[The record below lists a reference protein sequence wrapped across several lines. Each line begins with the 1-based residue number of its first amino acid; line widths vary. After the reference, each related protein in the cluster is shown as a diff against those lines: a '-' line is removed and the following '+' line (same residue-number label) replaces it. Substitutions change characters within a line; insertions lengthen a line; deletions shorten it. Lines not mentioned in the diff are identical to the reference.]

1 MLKFIKKVNIA
12 MLLILALCAGF
23 SSVCAK
29 EVGTFV
35 TNRDFV
41 LEKGETLEDDLF
53 LFGGNTELREG
64 SLVDGSVLVFGG
76 NAVIDGTVNGD
87 VTAFG
92 GSVRIGPAAVVNG
105 DLTCLDG
112 DLVQADSSVITGD
125 RLTRWTSGE
134 DSYGS
139 VTSYAGSLGSAA
151 SHILISLTSFSV
163 MLIRVL
169 LFTLL
174 ALLVCA
180 LMPKELKRNSR
191 KLGALPWQSLLLGFL
206 CVVFF
211 VMIEIALCVTLILIP
226 LALGLLVLFW
236 LFCLY
241 GLVVV
246 SHRLGVLL
254 NGWLKLNWSTV
265 GQTIFGALALRVIT
279 FVLVR
284 LVPCLGGSVELI
296 AEMFGIGAVVLTLTN
311 WFNTKKTA
319 GTVADC
325 ETRSAPNAPIEDP
338 LEEEDQLEAVEPD
351 KE

>member
-12 MLLILALCAGF
+12 MLILLALCAGF

-29 EVGTFV
+29 DVGTYV

-41 LEKGETLEDDLF
+41 LKEGETLEDDLF

-64 SLVDGSVLVFGG
+64 SLVEGSVLIFGG

-105 DLTCLDG
+105 DMTCLNG

-134 DSYGS
+134 DDYGTVS
-139 VTSYAGSLGSAA
+139 SYAGSLGNAA

-180 LMPKELKRNSR
+180 LIPKELKRNSR
-191 KLGALPWQSLLLGFL
+191 KLSALPWQSLLIGFL

-211 VMIEIALCVTLILIP
+211 VLVEIALCVTLILIP

-246 SHRLGVLL
+246 SYRLGVLL
-254 NGWLKLNWSTV
+254 TGWLKLNWSTV

-279 FVLVR
+279 FVFVR

-311 WFNTKKTA
+311 WFNKKKTVKA
-319 GTVADC
+319 AAESENRLDPA
-325 ETRSAPNAPIEDP
+325 APVEDP
-338 LEEEDQLEAVEPD
+338 VDEDDRLEDVEPE